1 MSSPEQPRFLS
12 PSTRQKR
19 QRPLGRLQ
27 PNPKLPLRQ
36 QVHEVMRFFHYSSRT
51 EEAYWQWV
59 VRFLRFHKRPGVA
72 GATAWRHPK
81 GLGAAAVTASWPHP
95 ATAGRAAAAMQNQ
108 ALNALIFLY
117 AEVLH
122 RPLGELGDFARAHR
136 PARVPEVL
144 SRTEVARVLEAVE
157 ADYALPLRLLY
168 GSGLR
173 LMELLRLRVKDL
185 DLERNQIVVRNGK
198 GFKDRVTM
206 VPESLRTALTE
217 HLQRVRWPGQDP

>member
-81 GLGAAAVTASWPHP
+81 DLGAAAVTAYLTHL
-95 ATAGRAAAAMQNQ
+95 ATAGRVAAATQNQ
-108 ALNALIFLY
+108 ALNALLFLY
-117 AEVLH
+117 GRVLEQ
-122 RPLGELGDFARAHR
+122 PLTARINAVRASR
-136 PARVPEVL
+136 PARVP
-144 SRTEVARVLEAVE
+144 A
-157 ADYALPLRLLY
+157 
-168 GSGLR
+168 
-173 LMELLRLRVKDL
+173 
-185 DLERNQIVVRNGK
+185 
-198 GFKDRVTM
+198 
-206 VPESLRTALTE
+206 
-217 HLQRVRWPGQDP
+217 